1 MKVSQAVPLSLSLSW
16 FQSTMESS
24 RIFWMFL
31 LFLLQLSLHPA
42 EADQSTTQES
52 PSETHSINS
61 TPALESNS
69 SSSDHLDPFD
79 SDINGT
85 RADCLID
92 TEMGLIALGSAGG
105 LIVCLL
111 VTTIVLAF
119 QVWQLQRRVHTPR
132 TSRSRSNLDLVDS
145 AGYWGDDRPEAQG
158 LIGPCDASVMLE
170 EVEGEEKTEEQEESQ
185 AEVPEEVS
193 AEPEESLALTTFPDP
208 EEKPTQMEGSSSR
221 DSCLEV
227 PRDLENMPLVV

>member
-1 MKVSQAVPLSLSLSW
+1 
-16 FQSTMESS
+16 MESTG
-24 RIFWMFL
+24 IFWMFL

-42 EADQSTTQES
+42 GADLTTTQES
-52 PSETHSINS
+52 SSESQSISS
-61 TPALESNS
+61 TPALGS
-69 SSSDHLDPFD
+69 SSSPSDHIDSFD
-79 SDINGT
+79 SDTNGT

-105 LIVCLL
+105 LIACLL
-111 VTTIVLAF
+111 VATVVLAF
-119 QVWQLQRRVHTPR
+119 QVWHLQRRVHTPR

-170 EVEGEEKTEEQEESQ
+170 EVGGDGKMEEEEESQ

-193 AEPEESLALTTFPDP
+193 PGPVEGAVALAAFSDP
-208 EEKPTQMEGSSSR
+208 EDLKPAQMESSR

-227 PRDLENMPLVV
+227 PRDLEDMPLVV